1 MRLWFDS
8 PLGEEGAEVC
18 LNPPHPFSGH
28 LAKGPVGSALVSAG
42 LPALPA
48 VKDSEE
54 KFSTGTPA
62 L

>member
-18 LNPPHPFSGH
+18 LNPPPFSGH

-42 LPALPA
+42 LLALPT